1 MKQLY
6 FLSIL
11 LSCLLLSSCHVGRF
25 FVWNFADI
33 KDHKKF
39 PKIEVERDSN
49 YTFAFEELRRNDLFP
64 QKRIGYNGNDLS
76 LAEALEKEKTVAF
89 LVIRK
94 DTIIYERY
102 FHKYDS
108 SSIVPSFSMAKSFT
122 SALLGI
128 AIEEGYI
135 DSVGESIRTYIPELP
150 EIPYADI
157 SLEDLLDMRSGLEF
171 KEQYFNPFGHVAKSY
186 YGRNLRKFSRQLKAK
201 DKAGEKFEYISVNTQ
216 LLGWAIENAT
226 GKKLPDYLEEKIWKP
241 LGMEFDASWSIDSKK
256 HQMAKAFCCLNAR
269 ARDFA
274 KFGRLYL
281 QEGKWEGK
289 QIIPKKWI
297 ERSLDFN
304 PSSYYSYQWW
314 KRPNKSAPNN
324 FYAQGFLGQFI
335 YVDPNKD
342 LIIVRLG
349 KKTADIYWPSFF
361 QKIAQHL

>member
-1 MKQLY
+1 MKLLY
-6 FLSIL
+6 ILSIL
-11 LSCLLLSSCHVGRF
+11 LSCSLLSSCHVGRF

-39 PKIEVERDSN
+39 PKIEVERDSS
-49 YTFAFEELRRNDLFP
+49 YTFSFKNGLDRGFFK
-64 QKRIGYNGNDLS
+64 QKTVGYKGKEISLEAMLS
-76 LAEALEKEKTVAF
+76 AEKTVAF
-89 LVIRK
+89 L
-94 DTIIYERY
+94 IIQRDSILYEQY
-102 FHKYDS
+102 FHRYDHA
-108 SSIVPSFSMAKSFT
+108 SIVPSFSMAKSFT

-135 DSVGESIRTYIPELP
+135 DSVGESIRKYIPELP
-150 EIPYADI
+150 EIPYQDI

-186 YGRNLRKFSRQLKAK
+186 YGRNLRKFSSRLKAK
-201 DKAGEKFEYISVNTQ
+201 DISGEKFEYISVNTQ
-216 LLGWAIENAT
+216 LLGWAIENAS
-226 GKKLPDYLEEKIWKP
+226 GKKLPNYLEEKIWKP
-241 LGMEFDASWSIDSKK
+241 LGMEFDASWSIDSRK

-281 QEGKWEGK
+281 QKGKWEGK
-289 QIIPKKWI
+289 QIIPQAWV
-297 ERSLDFN
+297 ERSLDFD
-304 PSSYYSYQWW
+304 PTSYYSYQWW

-335 YVDPNKD
+335 YVDPDKD

-349 KKTADIYWPSFF
+349 KKSGEIYWPRFF
-361 QKIAQHL
+361 QKIAQQL